1 MTTLDTASAL
11 ASTTSSY
18 TANSSAATA
27 ATITESD
34 ADSALT
40 TLSSD
45 FETFLTMLTVQLE
58 NQDPLDPVDSA
69 DYAMQLATFSGVEQQ
84 VMTNDLLTSLSS
96 QIGVM
101 GVAQISGWVG
111 MEARSESPAFYEGDP
126 VTLAPNVLSTAD
138 QAFMVVRDST
148 GAVVETT
155 QIDTSAETIEW
166 DGLDSDGEPYATGAY
181 SFEIQNYND
190 DNYLSNTTVDTYNQ
204 IAEARADGTDTTLI
218 LEGGTAISSTD
229 VSALRE
235 AA

>member
-1 MTTLDTASAL
+1 MTTLETATAL
-11 ASTTSSY
+11 AGSTNTY
-18 TANSSAATA
+18 TANSTASTTTVATDS
-27 ATITESD
+27 SD
-34 ADSALT
+34 DSALS

-58 NQDPLDPVDSA
+58 NQDPLNPVDSA
-69 DYAMQLATFSGVEQQ
+69 DYSMQLATFSGVEQQ
-84 VMTNDLLTSLSS
+84 VLTNDLLTSLSS

-111 MEARSESPAFYEGDP
+111 MEARSDAPAYYDGDP
-126 VTLAPNVLSTAD
+126 VTVSPNVLSTAD

-155 QIDTSAETIEW
+155 EIDISVDTIEW
-166 DGLDSDGEPYATGAY
+166 DGLDRDGEPYDTGTY
-181 SFEIQNYND
+181 TFEIQNYND

-204 IAEARADGTDTTLI
+204 IAEARADGTDTILI
-218 LEGGTAISSTD
+218 LEGGTEISSTD

>member
-18 TANSSAATA
+18 TANSSATTA

-84 VMTNDLLTSLSS
+84 VKTNDLLTSLSS

-111 MEARSESPAFYEGDP
+111 MEARSESPAYYEGDP

-166 DGLDSDGEPYATGAY
+166 DGLDSDGEPYATGTY

-190 DNYLSNTTVDTYNQ
+190 DNYLSNTSVDTYNQ
-204 IAEARADGTDTTLI
+204 IAEARADGTDTILI